1 MMGTFIRI
9 CPEHIWT
16 RKFGGWPVWQSV
28 YHSLISVHFFVRQKG
43 DPSPQA
49 PYSPAVS
56 SLEEIYAGPDV
67 PTREDLQALH
77 ASLQAVVRAY
87 LDGLTDA
94 DLAKGNEGLSARTKM
109 AWTHASACTML
120 TGHILYHLGACDAA
134 LREEGLKGV
143 Y

>member
-1 MMGTFIRI
+1 MSTAVVVESLTGVFLRVWEMMGTFIRV
-9 CPEHIWT
+9 CPEHVWN

-43 DPSPQA
+43 DPLPQD
-49 PYSPAVS
+49 PYPVKVS
-56 SLEEIYAGPDV
+56 SLEEVYAGPDI

-94 DLAKGNEGLSARTKM
+94 DLAKINGGLSARRK
-109 AWTHASACTML
+109 
-120 TGHILYHLGACDAA
+120 
-134 LREEGLKGV
+134 
-143 Y
+143 